1 MAESM
6 KCPVCN
12 HDGIQIFC
20 NTILNKYEISYYQC
34 PHCKLIYTETPYWL
48 DEAYKDA
55 IVGTDTGLMQRN
67 ISFCVT
73 VNTLIRQFYPT
84 GQRFLDYGGG
94 YGIFVRM
101 MRDVGHRF
109 QWTDKYSD
117 NLATKGFEYQGG
129 TVDLV
134 TAFELFEHFDKPIQE
149 VENLLGYSKNILV
162 STTVY
167 GEEQGYPDK
176 SWWYYAPHAGQH
188 VVFYHR
194 KTFEYLA
201 GKYHL
206 NYYQI
211 NSTLHLLTEQK
222 LPGGRF
228 NLIMKSKAGK
238 VYQYLRWFID
248 RKDSLSEEDSN
259 SVLEIKR

>member
-1 MAESM
+1 ME
-6 KCPVCN
+6 CPVCKSV
-12 HDGIQIFC
+12 GALIFQ
-20 NTILNKYEISYYQC
+20 NEILRKYRISYYQC

-48 DEAYKDA
+48 EEAYKDA

-67 ISFCVT
+67 TSFCVT
-73 VNTLIRQFYPT
+73 VNTLIRKFFPK
-84 GQRFLDYGGG
+84 GRLFLDYGGG

-101 MRDVGHRF
+101 MRDAGHHF
-109 QWTDKYSD
+109 QWLDKYSE
-117 NLATKGFEYQGG
+117 NLVAKGFEYQGEQ
-129 TVDLV
+129 VDFV

-149 VENLLGYSKNILV
+149 IENLLRYSKNILI

-167 GEEQGYPDK
+167 EEEQGYPDK

-194 KTFEYLA
+194 RTFEYLA
-201 GKYHL
+201 KKYHL

-211 NSTLHLLTEQK
+211 NPTLHLLTEKK
-222 LPGGRF
+222 LSIMKF

-238 VYQYLRWFID
+238 VYQYFRWFVD
-248 RKDSLSEEDSN
+248 RRDSLSGEDSG
-259 SVLEIKR
+259 SVLERKI